1 MKPSFIAVS
10 NSGWLFG
17 LWCAVA
23 APQVQYEMKSRFPDH
38 ATMDALGVVYPQFWA
53 QGASAQVSFSKHLDV
68 LKQYYCEPKYIQT
81 TEGQR
86 LIPPVLD
93 QWKLDT
99 QQGMFKTA
107 MMSNWERAM
116 EPPFDL
122 NPLTRLWRLLN
133 ANSLTNHLF
142 PEYVKLAEI
151 AVVHV
156 LGSVEDERCFSSLG
170 FLKNKVRNSLDEHLP
185 LVVTMFSLIYSL
197 RTFPYDATY
206 NMWSER
212 AKKNGRQMEG

>member
-1 MKPSFIAVS
+1 M
-10 NSGWLFG
+10 GWLFG

-23 APQVQYEMKSRFPDH
+23 AAQVQNEMKSRFPDH

-53 QGASAQVSFSKHLDV
+53 QVASAQGSFSKHLDV
-68 LKQYYCEPKYIQT
+68 LKEYYCEPKYIQT
-81 TEGQR
+81 ATGQR

-93 QWKLDT
+93 RWKLET

-185 LVVTMFSLIYSL
+185 LVVTMFSQKIYNL

-206 NMWSER
+206 DMWSER
-212 AKKNGRQMEG
+212 AKKNGRHVEG